1 MDSSTG
7 IRECLS
13 DLMGLAQSGF
23 AIALH
28 IKFTT
33 PTYLF
38 QTYPKPWIDYY
49 SHNGLVMRDP
59 TVIWGFDNIGV
70 IRWQDLSNEDTAGI
84 IPEASKY
91 GMKFGFTYSLDRSE
105 SRSLSSFTS
114 PGDDFTDQEIADI
127 CAIVDKVHDSTL
139 SLTALSAESRA
150 ELKRMS
156 IIFTHP

>member
-1 MDSSTG
+1 MDSPTG
-7 IRECLS
+7 IRECLV
-13 DLMGLAQSGF
+13 DLKELAPSGF
-23 AIALH
+23 AMALH

-59 TVIWGFDNIGV
+59 TVAWGFDNIGA
-70 IRWQDLSNEDTAGI
+70 IRWQELANEDMAGI

-91 GMKFGFTYSLDRSE
+91 GMKFGFTYSLERSE
-105 SRSLSSFTS
+105 SRSLTSFTS
-114 PGDDFTDQEIADI
+114 PGNDFTDAQIVDI
-127 CAIVDKVHDSTL
+127 CAIVDKMHDSTL
-139 SLTALSAESRA
+139 SLTALSAEIRA

-156 IIFTHP
+156 IVFTHP